1 MHLTWVDGSACD
13 DGPVWAQGEDGDTAG
28 TAESGAESGAEPPA
42 RTEPATRPSGVLGR
56 YGHRRPRRGLTPQ
69 VVVDAALRVVARDGL
84 DGLTMRAVAAELNTA
99 TTSLY
104 RHIADR
110 DALLTAMLASVAS
123 GLPVTVSGRTP
134 LERVAARLIGAHDLL
149 ADWPWVPFVLVTG
162 QYVAAE
168 SLAFDEANLADLLA
182 AGLDMPA
189 AALAY
194 RSCWHLLVGEL
205 LDQHAAPA
213 AAAARRLRRAAIPVA
228 DLPVLAQ
235 AGPLLTDAGGDSF
248 AHGVALLLRAV
259 VTGAGVGAG
268 PGAGPLRSLPSPGAR
283 PPGP

>member
-1 MHLTWVDGSACD
+1 MGA
-13 DGPVWAQGEDGDTAG
+13 PGEDGDIAG
-28 TAESGAESGAEPPA
+28 SAESGAEHLARAEPPA
-42 RTEPATRPSGVLGR
+42 RPSAGLGR
-56 YGHRRPRRGLTPQ
+56 YGHRRPRRGLTRQ

-84 DGLTMRAVAAELNTA
+84 DGLTMRAVAVELNTA

-123 GLPVTVSGRTP
+123 GLPVAVPGRTP
-134 LERVAARLIGAHDLL
+134 LERVAARLVGAHDLL
-149 ADWPWVPFVLVTG
+149 ADWPWVPYVLVTG

-182 AGLDMPA
+182 AGLDVPA

-213 AAAARRLRRAAIPVA
+213 AAAARRLRRAAIPVV
-228 DLPVLAQ
+228 DLPALAQ
-235 AGPLLTDAGGDSF
+235 AGPLLTDAEGDSF

-259 VTGAGVGAG
+259 VAGAPSG
-268 PGAGPLRSLPSPGAR
+268 P
-283 PPGP
+283 